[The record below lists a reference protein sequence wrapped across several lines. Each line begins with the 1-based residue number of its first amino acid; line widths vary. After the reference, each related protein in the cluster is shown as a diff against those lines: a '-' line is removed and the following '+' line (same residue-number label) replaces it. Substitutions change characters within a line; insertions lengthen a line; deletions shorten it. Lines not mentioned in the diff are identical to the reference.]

1 MGGWG
6 VGGGLLWRSRLS
18 VCVSVYSRMSVSDVV
33 GVLCCVCTYFS
44 VGSVWVVVLSC
55 FVRAECVYSCV
66 VAV

>member
-1 MGGWG
+1 
-6 VGGGLLWRSRLS
+6 